1 MNSNDHPEDPTFA
14 LLDFVAGLDPM
25 RDLICGERQIW
36 ESRGFSPTVAERMA
50 ADLWGAIMRGVQ
62 K

>member
-1 MNSNDHPEDPTFA
+1 MNSNDHTEDPTSA
-14 LLDFVAGLDPM
+14 LLNFVAEIDPM

-36 ESRGFSPTVAERMA
+36 ESRGFSPAVAERMA
-50 ADLWGAIMRGVQ
+50 ADLWGAIMRGAQ